1 MLFFYNISIYL
12 YFLSVKIASLFNP
25 KAKQFITG
33 RQSVF
38 EELKKIPPNETI
50 YWFHCASLGELE
62 QGKPIIEKLKED
74 STSIKILITF
84 FSPSGYTFGKN
95 YELADYIFYL
105 PLDSKS
111 NSKQF
116 IDLINPKKVFFV
128 KYEFWYHYLFQLN
141 KMKIPTYLISGVFR
155 RQQPFFN
162 WYGSTHKK
170 MLSFFTHFFV
180 QNETSKKL
188 LNSLNYNNVT
198 IAGDTRLDRVYEN
211 SLTPEKPALIKK
223 FVGNNKVIIL
233 GSSWPQ
239 EENII
244 SEFINST
251 KKNFKFII
259 APHNIDK
266 KHITEIEKLI
276 GTNYIKYSDAT
287 YETIGAHKT
296 LIIDNIG
303 ILANTYQ
310 FTDIALVGGGFTGS
324 LHNILE
330 PASFGNVILF
340 GPKHDKFH
348 EAQDLMDIKGAFEI
362 DDSDDLLAIINHL
375 EIDNNLKKYQEVN
388 KSYIK
393 ANRGATQKILKE
405 LKLNKINI
413 NSK

>member
-388 KSYIK
+388 KSYIE

-405 LKLNKINI
+405 LK
-413 NSK
+413 